1 MAMKKKFL
9 ALAMAAAIA
18 LPASSA
24 YAANTVV
31 TGDENKEL
39 DAAVTVTGNI
49 TDRTGQVADGQIQVE
64 VPTAMAFTVN
74 KDGKFTAAQAYTIT
88 NQSAVPVS
96 LTVDSFTESNP
107 SGDIEVVKLD
117 ELTNPSAEPRSKV
130 AMSITGNTGKTVD
143 LAKVRDLDTS
153 LTPDDKK
160 VLQIAKNSQG
170 SLSLNGVAG
179 TAQGT
184 VDNNAIS
191 ENFTLVFKIKKG

>member
-9 ALAMAAAIA
+9 GLAMAAAIA

-117 ELTNPSAEPRSKV
+117 ELTNPSAAPRSKV

-143 LAKVRDLDTS
+143 LAKVRDLDAS
-153 LTPDDKK
+153 LASDDKK

-179 TAQGT
+179 TAQDT
-184 VDNNAIS
+184 VDNAIS

>member
-153 LTPDDKK
+153 LASDDKK

-179 TAQGT
+179 TAQDT
-184 VDNNAIS
+184 VNNAIS

>member
-24 YAANTVV
+24 YAANQVI
-31 TGDENKEL
+31 TGDNSKEL
-39 DAAVTVTGNI
+39 DASVTVTGNV
-49 TDRTGQVADGQIQVE
+49 TNKNGQVAAGQIQVE

-88 NQSAVPVS
+88 NQSVDPVS

-107 SGDIEVVKLD
+107 SGDIRVVKLD
-117 ELTNPSAEPRSKV
+117 ELADPSAEPRSTV

-143 LAKVRDLDTS
+143 LAKVRDGLELSDN
-153 LTPDDKK
+153 KK
-160 VLQIAKNSQG
+160 VLKINANSQG
-170 SLSLNGVAG
+170 SLTLNGVAG
-179 TAQGT
+179 TAADN
-184 VDNNAIS
+184 VDTTAIS
-191 ENFTLVFKIKKG
+191 ENFTLVFKIKKDTI